1 VHYLPIVGCVV
12 CAGGFAGGSEGDGG
26 VKKCEPIQIVPLP
39 MIPHKQF
46 LICSVGKLAVI
57 VIVPSH
63 STNRND
69 SFGLEAM
76 MFRFKSVYLH

>member
-1 VHYLPIVGCVV
+1 
-12 CAGGFAGGSEGDGG
+12 
-26 VKKCEPIQIVPLP
+26 
-39 MIPHKQF
+39 M
-46 LICSVGKLAVI
+46 

-76 MFRFKSVYLH
+76 MFRFKSVHLH